1 MTSTPA
7 SGGSGSLRCFLALLP
22 DAASRDAL
30 QRCRALAADSPS
42 GTRGVRWVDA
52 ASLHLTLRFFGA
64 TSSAQI
70 EYLKHM
76 LPVLVNGLPAFAARR
91 CAIWPNRARPRL
103 VVLELDA
110 PDALAALAA
119 ECEALARKAGFEPES
134 RAFKA
139 HLTLARLRPGC
150 MPEIP
155 PAPAP
160 SLTFETLALMASD
173 LQSTGARYRTLASV
187 ALPATVSP

>member
-1 MTSTPA
+1 MTATPA
-7 SGGSGSLRCFLALLP
+7 NGDPRSLRCFLALLP

-30 QRCRALAADSPS
+30 QHCRALAADSPVR
-42 GTRGVRWVDA
+42 TRGVRWVDA

-64 TSSAQI
+64 TSPAQI

-76 LPVLVNGLPAFAARR
+76 LPVLASGLPALAARR

-103 VVLELDA
+103 VVLELEA
-110 PDALAALAA
+110 PDALLTLAA
-119 ECEALARKAGFEPES
+119 ECEDLAQKAGFDPES

-155 PAPAP
+155 PSPAA
-160 SLTFETLALMASD
+160 SIAFEALALLASD
-173 LQSTGARYRTLASV
+173 LQTTGARYRTLASV
-187 ALPATVSP
+187 ALPATVHP

>member
-1 MTSTPA
+1 MTSAPA
-7 SGGSGSLRCFLALLP
+7 SGDPGSLRCFLALLP

-30 QRCRALAADSPS
+30 QRCRGAAAVSPAGAR
-42 GTRGVRWVDA
+42 GTRWVEA
-52 ASLHLTLRFFGA
+52 AALHLTLRFLGA
-64 TSSAQI
+64 ATAAQV

-76 LPVLVNGLPAFAARR
+76 LPTLARGLPALSARR

-103 VVLELDA
+103 VVLEFDA
-110 PDALAALAA
+110 PDALVALAG
-119 ECEALARKAGFEPES
+119 ECETLAQKAGFEAEP

-160 SLTFETLALMASD
+160 SLAFESLALMASD
-173 LQSTGARYRTLASV
+173 LRGGGASYRSLASV
-187 ALPATVSP
+187 TLPVPAKT

>member
-1 MTSTPA
+1 VTPAPA
-7 SGGSGSLRCFLALLP
+7 SGDPGSLRCFLALLP

-30 QRCRALAADSPS
+30 RRCREAAAASPAGAR
-42 GTRGVRWVDA
+42 GTRWIDA
-52 ASLHLTLRFFGA
+52 AALHLTLRFLGA
-64 TSSAQI
+64 TTGAQV

-76 LPVLVNGLPAFAARR
+76 LPTLAHGLPAITARR

-103 VVLELDA
+103 VVLELDT

-119 ECEALARKAGFEPES
+119 ECEALARKAGFDPES

-150 MPEIP
+150 LPEIP
-155 PAPAP
+155 SAPAAA
-160 SLTFETLALMASD
+160 LVFESLALMASD
-173 LQSTGARYRTLASV
+173 LRPAGASYRSLASV
-187 ALPATVSP
+187 ALPAST